1 MMTPSLK
8 THLDEKW
15 EDCWPVSTLRPLAIL
30 DLLSY
35 IFFIKRLSDKELL
48 NKKSPFN
55 RGNSLNYT
63 SDVGEFTWGKL
74 RNMDAQRIHEL
85 FTGEYGLIDLMGQY
99 GTTGGLYSD
108 FFKIPPLLT
117 PTPKLLFNVIQI
129 INLIETSDKNDRAA
143 IMEYLI
149 SKDDKTKPNGQVNLP
164 ENISWLLAAIGDP
177 GLTDT
182 ILDPSVGNGN
192 LLANSAKI
200 MANKDNSLN
209 PEFKVDIASEVLK
222 GMDSELIQL
231 RIAALNMF
239 LHGIKNP
246 QVQLLDLLPDKILG
260 NAENATL
267 VISNLFFT
275 EVEMKLPPELNAGET
290 GSSRKDSFC
299 LNFILRNLKPGGRVV
314 VVVPEFFLYSND
326 LTIRDIRREIVDAN
340 NLEGV
345 ISLPA
350 KGNLL
355 LSGAGILIFNKHEST
370 TSENVWFFKMTMD
383 KEQAGKNEANYST
396 RFKNDLYTLPE
407 FDDVN
412 KFLDQWKSRSIA
424 TTNDT
429 NDCFYVTA
437 NDIRGNNYILNFGD
451 YKILA
456 KTREIH
462 KKAENTIADKKNR
475 IISGAEEHTD
485 HTFDENFPFEEKRS
499 GRKVLSVAIVLI
511 LLTTA
516 ATGFYFF
523 NFKNAASSFAN
534 PDKIA
539 DSTLNGD
546 RDTSS
551 KQTRNET
558 NITTI
563 SSSVK
568 KAVKSSVENKNT
580 PKGYTVIDKA
590 YFYSEPDITKRK
602 NLYLG
607 QRKDYVLRPTEEENG
622 FVYVVYVNRNGE
634 TTRGWINKKDLQ
646 PVQ

>member
-1 MMTPSLK
+1 MTPSLK
-8 THLDEKW
+8 TNLDEKW

-35 IFFIKRLSDKELL
+35 VFFIKRLSDKELL
-48 NKKSPFN
+48 NAKSSFKT
-55 RGNSLNYT
+55 GNNFT
-63 SDVGEFTWGKL
+63 HAAETGEFTWGKL
-74 RNMDAQRIHEL
+74 RNMDAQQIHEL
-85 FTGEYGLIDLMGQY
+85 FTGEFGLIDLMVQY

-108 FFKIPPLLT
+108 FFNVPPLLT
-117 PTPKLLFNVIQI
+117 PTPKLLFNIIQI
-129 INLIETSDKNDRAA
+129 INLIETSDKKDQAA
-143 IMEYLI
+143 IIEYLI
-149 SKDDKTKPNGQVNLP
+149 NKDDKTKQNGQVNIP
-164 ENISWLLAAIGDP
+164 ENISWLVASIGDP
-177 GLTDT
+177 GSTDT
-182 ILDPSVGNGN
+182 VLDPAAGNGN
-192 LLANSAKI
+192 LLTNSAKI
-200 MANKDNSLN
+200 IASKNSSLN
-209 PEFKVDIASEVLK
+209 PHFKVDVRNEMLE
-222 GMDSELIQL
+222 GMDSEPIQL

-239 LHGIKNP
+239 LHGIEHP
-246 QVQLLDLLPDKILG
+246 QVKLLDPLADTILG

-275 EVEMKLPPELNAGET
+275 EVEMKLPPEFNQGET
-290 GSSRKDSFC
+290 ASSRKDCFC

-314 VVVPEFFLYSND
+314 VVVPEFLLYSND
-326 LTIRDIRREIVDAN
+326 LVIRNIRREIVDAN

-383 KEQAGKNEANYST
+383 KEQVGKNEADYST
-396 RFKNDLYTLPE
+396 GFKNDLYALPE

-412 KFLDQWKSRSIA
+412 KFLDQWKNRSVA
-424 TTNDT
+424 TTNNRD
-429 NDCFYVTA
+429 DCFYVTA
-437 NDIRGNNYILNFGD
+437 NDIRGNNYILSFGD

-462 KKAENTIADKKNR
+462 KKAENTIADKKNK
-475 IISGAEEHTD
+475 IISGTEEHPD
-485 HTFDENFPFEEKRS
+485 HTFDENFPFEEKRPR
-499 GRKVLSVAIVLI
+499 RKILSAAIVLI
-511 LLTTA
+511 LLATA

-534 PDKIA
+534 PGKIA
-539 DSTLNGD
+539 DSTLNRD

-563 SSSVK
+563 SSPVK
-568 KAVKSSVENKNT
+568 KAAKSSAENNNT
-580 PKGYTVIDKA
+580 PKGYMVIDKA